1 MLFDIHDLN
10 NAQSKMTKWLSTD
23 ELSRGVFVKLLYVAF
38 VSHYKTIILK
48 NNQMELLN
56 LVRASQI

>member
-1 MLFDIHDLN
+1 MN
-10 NAQSKMTKWLSTD
+10 KWLSTD

-38 VSHYKTIILK
+38 VSHYKTKILK